1 MQGGRKEI
9 GLTEVGKKG
18 EGRALPVRVDEI
30 TISPAADAALA
41 KLRGLF
47 LQAVSLPMCWLCVS
61 RRHARTA
68 QSRYTCFV
76 LVPFTMLPPPPP
88 PPPPPAPPPSP
99 PPLPQHRRRCAWHH
113 L

>member
-18 EGRALPVRVDEI
+18 AGRPLPVRVDEI

-61 RRHARTA
+61 
-68 QSRYTCFV
+68 S
-76 LVPFTMLPPPPP
+76 
-88 PPPPPAPPPSP
+88 
-99 PPLPQHRRRCAWHH
+99 PLPCSPAVFVPTAADADALRRRLGCEHRRAFVASSTSSS
-113 L
+113 LS